1 MEYIR
6 DGLKAGDCL
15 FCSLS
20 KQEDGPENLIL
31 HRGERAFVVLNRYP
45 YTNGHMMIVPY
56 AHEPSLEGLENKTLH
71 EMIRLAAA
79 ALGIL
84 REAYNADG
92 FNLGGNIG
100 EAAGAGIEEHV
111 HLHVVPRWRGDT
123 NFMATTAQTR
133 VLPESLEETYQILRP
148 LWQAYPKKES

>member
-56 AHEPSLEGLENKTLH
+56 AHEPSLEGLENETLH

>member
-1 MEYIR
+1 
-6 DGLKAGDCL
+6 
-15 FCSLS
+15 
-20 KQEDGPENLIL
+20 
-31 HRGERAFVVLNRYP
+31 
-45 YTNGHMMIVPY
+45 
-56 AHEPSLEGLENKTLH
+56 
-71 EMIRLAAA
+71 MIRLAAA

>member
-6 DGLKAGDCL
+6 EGLKAEDCL

-56 AHEPSLEGLENKTLH
+56 AHKPSLEGLENETLH

-133 VLPESLEETYQILRP
+133 VLPESLEETYQILKP